1 MPSPSFAQSNAMS
14 VGLNRTKI
22 TAQGLN
28 GLNIQINFSKIPIF
42 GNKIQK
48 FLKAFAYKNR
58 ENEVLFRK
66 IFIKKSLKIVCKFD
80 KIGFDVEFI

>member
-1 MPSPSFAQSNAMS
+1 M
-14 VGLNRTKI
+14 
-22 TAQGLN
+22 
-28 GLNIQINFSKIPIF
+28 QINFSKIPIF

-66 IFIKKSLKIVCKFD
+66 IFIKKSVKIVCKFD